1 MSEVVVKIRKV
12 RRYTKA
18 KLTRLKTQ
26 ISQFNDEKGGLDK
39 EEAET
44 RLERSEEIYRE
55 FGNLQQQLLEQ
66 VSDFSVDDMTEKE
79 AFEQN
84 YFEVKSL
91 LKRFTRVPS
100 EGTKRSTNAIV
111 QLLQRQSEMISHM
124 RGTQNDVSVDSPSV
138 ESNTLSA
145 ILSQQTEI
153 LNRVA
158 MTAGQPNLDTRIKLP
173 TIKLPRF
180 DGKIEERKHFCDSF
194 CSIIHDKVHLSDIEK
209 FQYLM
214 SSISGN
220 AAKIIE
226 SIELTS

>member
-1 MSEVVVKIRKV
+1 LE
-12 RRYTKA
+12 
-18 KLTRLKTQ
+18 
-26 ISQFNDEKGGLDK
+26 
-39 EEAET
+39 
-44 RLERSEEIYRE
+44 RLEDIYRE
-55 FGNLQQQLLEQ
+55 FGSLQQQLLEQ
-66 VSDFSVDDMTEKE
+66 VSDFSVDDMTKEE

-100 EGTKRSTNAIV
+100 DGSSTNVIV
-111 QLLQRQSEMISHM
+111 QLLQQQSEMISHM
-124 RGTQNDVSVDSPSV
+124 RGTQNDVPVESPSV

-158 MTAGQPNLDTRIKLP
+158 MTAGQPNVDTRIKLP
-173 TIKLPRF
+173 TIKLLRF
-180 DGKIEERKHFCDSF
+180 DSKIEEWKCFCDSF
-194 CSIIHDKVHLSDIEK
+194 RSIIHDKVHLSDIEK

-214 SSISGN
+214 SSISGD

-226 SIELTS
+226 SIELTSQNYKTAWELLQQRYDDPRSLKKKHIQCLFSMPVVTKESARVL